1 MNIDKNLKEEFVEF
15 CETKNGGKVFVSNL
29 MKKRAQM
36 VLCTSWKGF

>member
-15 CETKNGGKVFVSNL
+15 CETKKWWQGICIKPYE
-29 MKKRAQM
+29 KRAQM